1 MSNKIVT
8 FLGCGSWGAA
18 LGAILSEK
26 GNFVRYWHR
35 NESAINEMQVSRKHY
50 LLNDINFNKNISFF
64 HEIDSAVNQANVIVL
79 AVPSQHIRAV
89 ITRAKKHIDPSVII
103 INIAKGIENQTLK
116 IMSEVIFEVTGS
128 ISNYVTL
135 SGPSHAE
142 EVVSNMPTA
151 VVAASKNIEV
161 SKVVQD
167 LFSSNKFRVY
177 TNEDLI
183 GVEICGSAKNVIAIA
198 AGFCDGFGYGDNT
211 KSALI
216 TRGIKEVAR
225 LGLKSGAKFETFFGL
240 AGIGDIIVTC
250 GSIHSRNRKLGE
262 RIGRG
267 MSLDNAIGKSHMVV
281 EGVKSAFSIK
291 SLSKKYEIEMPICDS
306 VFKVLYENSDPIEEV
321 NTLMT
326 RDLKSE
332 SFYSSS
338 SSK

>member
-1 MSNKIVT
+1 MSDKIVT

-18 LGAILSEK
+18 LGAILADK
-26 GNFVRYWHR
+26 GIFVRYWHR
-35 NESAINEMQVSRKHY
+35 NQSAINEMQFSRKHY
-50 LLNDINFNKNISFF
+50 LLNNINFNNNVTFF
-64 HEIDSAVNQANVIVL
+64 SSIDSAVNKANVIVL
-79 AVPSQHIRAV
+79 AVPSQHIREV
-89 ITRAKKHIDPSVII
+89 ITKAKKHIDPSAII
-103 INIAKGIENQTLK
+103 INVAKGIENDTLK
-116 IMSEVIFEVTGS
+116 IMSEVFLEVNGDL
-128 ISNYVTL
+128 SNYLTL

-142 EVVSNMPTA
+142 EVVFGMPTA
-151 VVAASKNIEV
+151 VVAASKNIGV
-161 SKVVQD
+161 SKIVQA
-167 LFSSNKFRVY
+167 LFSTNKFRVY
-177 TNEDLI
+177 TNEDLV

-250 GSIHSRNRKLGE
+250 GSIHSRNRMLGE

-267 MSLDNAIGKSHMVV
+267 MTLGNAVGKSHMVV

-291 SLSKKYEIEMPICDS
+291 RLSEKYEIEMPICDS
-306 VFKVLYENSDPIEEV
+306 VFKVLYENADPVEEV
-321 NTLMT
+321 NALMT
-326 RDLKSE
+326 RNLKSE

-338 SSK
+338 SSI

>member
-1 MSNKIVT
+1 
-8 FLGCGSWGAA
+8 
-18 LGAILSEK
+18 
-26 GNFVRYWHR
+26 
-35 NESAINEMQVSRKHY
+35 
-50 LLNDINFNKNISFF
+50 
-64 HEIDSAVNQANVIVL
+64 
-79 AVPSQHIRAV
+79 
-89 ITRAKKHIDPSVII
+89 
-103 INIAKGIENQTLK
+103 
-116 IMSEVIFEVTGS
+116 MSEVVLEVNGN

-142 EVVSNMPTA
+142 EVVSGMPTA
-151 VVAASKNIEV
+151 VVAASKNIET
-161 SKVVQD
+161 SKTVQA
-167 LFSSNKFRVY
+167 LFSTNKFRVY

-291 SLSKKYEIEMPICDS
+291 SLSEKYEIEMPICDS
-306 VFKVLYENSDPIEEV
+306 VFKVLY
-321 NTLMT
+321 
-326 RDLKSE
+326 
-332 SFYSSS
+332 
-338 SSK
+338 

>member
-1 MSNKIVT
+1 MSEDKIVT

-18 LGAILSEK
+18 LGAILADK
-26 GNFVRYWHR
+26 GIVVRYWHR
-35 NESAINEMQVSRKHY
+35 NELVINEMQLSRKHY
-50 LLNDINFNKNISFF
+50 LLNDINFNENISFF
-64 HEIDSAVNQANVIVL
+64 PEIRSAVNGANVIVL
-79 AVPSQHIRAV
+79 AVPSQHIRK
-89 ITRAKKHIDPSVII
+89 IISKAKKHIDPSAII
-103 INIAKGIENQTLK
+103 INIAKGIENDTLK
-116 IMSEVIFEVTGS
+116 IMSEVIYDVNGN

-151 VVAASKNIEV
+151 VVAASRNIDN
-161 SKVVQD
+161 SKIVQT

-240 AGIGDIIVTC
+240 AGIGDLIVTC

-267 MSLDNAIGKSHMVV
+267 MGLDKAVGKSHMVV
-281 EGVKSAFSIK
+281 EGVKSASSIK

-306 VFKVLYENSDPIEEV
+306 VFKVLYENADPVEEV
-321 NTLMT
+321 NALMT
-326 RDLKSE
+326 RNLKSE
-332 SFYSSS
+332 SFY
-338 SSK
+338 

>member
-1 MSNKIVT
+1 MSDKIVT

-18 LGAILSEK
+18 LGAILAEK
-26 GNFVRYWHR
+26 GTFVRYWHR
-35 NESAINEMQVSRKHY
+35 NESAINEMQFSRKHY
-50 LLNDINFNKNISFF
+50 LLNDIDFNENISFF
-64 HEIDSAVNQANVIVL
+64 PDIESAVNQANVIVL

-89 ITRAKKHIDPSVII
+89 ITKAKNHIDPSAII
-103 INIAKGIENQTLK
+103 INIAKGIENETLK
-116 IMSEVIFEVTGS
+116 IMSEVIFEVNGS
-128 ISNYVTL
+128 ISNYVTI

-151 VVAASKNIEV
+151 VVAASKNIDAA
-161 SKVVQD
+161 KIVQT
-167 LFSSNKFRVY
+167 LFSTNKFRVY
-177 TNEDLI
+177 TNDDLV

-267 MSLDNAIGKSHMVV
+267 MSLDKAVGKSHMVV

-291 SLSKKYEIEMPICDS
+291 RLSEKYEIEMPICNS
-306 VFKVLYENSDPIEEV
+306 VYKVLYENADPIEEV

-326 RDLKSE
+326 RNLKSE
-332 SFYSSS
+332 SFYS
-338 SSK
+338 KPLPD

>member
-1 MSNKIVT
+1 MIFISMKIS
-8 FLGCGSWGAA
+8 L
-18 LGAILSEK
+18 
-26 GNFVRYWHR
+26 
-35 NESAINEMQVSRKHY
+35 
-50 LLNDINFNKNISFF
+50 FF
-64 HEIDSAVNQANVIVL
+64 PEIDSAVKKANVIVL
-79 AVPSQHIRAV
+79 AVPSQHIREV
-89 ITRAKKHIDPSVII
+89 ISKAKKHIDPSAII
-103 INIAKGIENQTLK
+103 INIAKGIENDTLK
-116 IMSEVIFEVTGS
+116 IMSEVVYDVNGN

-151 VVAASKNIEV
+151 VVAASQNIDN
-161 SKVVQD
+161 SKVVQA
-167 LFSSNKFRVY
+167 LFSTNKFRVY

-240 AGIGDIIVTC
+240 AGIGDLIVTC

-267 MSLDNAIGKSHMVV
+267 MSLDDAVGKSHMVV

-291 SLSKKYEIEMPICDS
+291 SLSEKYEIEMPICYS
-306 VFKVLYENSDPIEEV
+306 VFKVLYENADPVEEV
-321 NTLMT
+321 NALMT
-326 RDLKSE
+326 RNLKSE
-332 SFYSSS
+332 SFYFSSYTV
-338 SSK
+338 

>member
-18 LGAILSEK
+18 LGAILAEK
-26 GNFVRYWHR
+26 GIFVRYWHR
-35 NESAINEMQVSRKHY
+35 NQSVINEMQLSRKHY
-50 LLNDINFNKNISFF
+50 LLNEINFNENISFF
-64 HEIDSAVNQANVIVL
+64 PEIDSAVNKANVIVL

-89 ITRAKKHIDPSVII
+89 IAEAKKHIDPSAII
-103 INIAKGIENQTLK
+103 INIAKGIENETLK
-116 IMSEVIFEVTGS
+116 IMSEVILDVNDS

-151 VVAASKNIEV
+151 VVAASKNIEA
-161 SKVVQD
+161 SKIVQD
-167 LFSSNKFRVY
+167 LFSTNKFRVY
-177 TNEDLI
+177 TNEDLV

-250 GSIHSRNRKLGE
+250 GSIHSRNRMLGE

-267 MSLDNAIGKSHMVV
+267 MTLGNAVGKSHMVV

-291 SLSKKYEIEMPICDS
+291 RLSEKYEIEMPICDS
-306 VFKVLYENSDPIEEV
+306 VFRVLYENADPINEV

-326 RDLKSE
+326 RNLKSE
-332 SFYSSS
+332 SFYSTPPLD
-338 SSK
+338 

>member
-1 MSNKIVT
+1 MSDKIVT

-18 LGAILSEK
+18 LGAILANK
-26 GNFVRYWHR
+26 GIFVRYWHR
-35 NESAINEMQVSRKHY
+35 NQSAINEMQFSRKHY
-50 LLNDINFNKNISFF
+50 LINNINFNNNVSFF
-64 HEIDSAVNQANVIVL
+64 SSIDTAVNKANVVVL
-79 AVPSQHIRAV
+79 AVPSQHIREV
-89 ITRAKKHIDPSVII
+89 MTKAKKHIDPSVLI
-103 INIAKGIENQTLK
+103 INVAKGIENDTLK
-116 IMSEVIFEVTGS
+116 IMSEVIFEINGNLL
-128 ISNYVTL
+128 NYVTL

-142 EVVSNMPTA
+142 EVASNMPTA
-151 VVAASKNIEV
+151 VVAASHNIDN
-161 SKVVQD
+161 SKIVQS
-167 LFSSNKFRVY
+167 LFSTNKFRVY

-267 MSLDNAIGKSHMVV
+267 MSLDDAIGKSHMVV
-281 EGVKSAFSIK
+281 EGVKSAYSIK
-291 SLSKKYEIEMPICDS
+291 SLSEKYEIEMPICDS
-306 VFKVLYENSDPIEEV
+306 VFKVLYENSDPVEEV
-321 NTLMT
+321 NNLMT
-326 RDLKSE
+326 RNLKSE

-338 SSK
+338 YS

>member
-1 MSNKIVT
+1 MSDKIVT

-18 LGAILSEK
+18 LGAILADK
-26 GNFVRYWHR
+26 GILVRYWHR
-35 NESAINEMQVSRKHY
+35 NQSAINEMQISRKHY
-50 LLNDINFNKNISFF
+50 LLKDIDFNKNVSFF
-64 HEIDSAVNQANVIVL
+64 SNIESAVNKANVIVL
-79 AVPSQHIRAV
+79 AVPSQHIRGV
-89 ITRAKKHIDPSVII
+89 ITKAKKHIDSSALI
-103 INIAKGIENQTLK
+103 INVAKGIENKTLN
-116 IMSEVIFEVTGS
+116 IMSEVVFEVNGS
-128 ISNYVTL
+128 TSNYVTL

-151 VVAASKNIEV
+151 VVAASQNINT
-161 SKVVQD
+161 SKIVQT
-167 LFSSNKFRVY
+167 LFSTNKFRVY
-177 TNEDLI
+177 TNDDLK

-262 RIGRG
+262 RIGKG
-267 MSLDNAIGKSHMVV
+267 MSLDSAVGKSQMVV
-281 EGVKSAFSIK
+281 EGVNSAFSIK
-291 SLSKKYEIEMPICDS
+291 SLSEKYEIEMPICNS
-306 VFKVLYENSDPIEEV
+306 VFKVLYENADPVQEV
-321 NTLMT
+321 NALMT

-332 SFYSSS
+332 SFYTSS

>member
-1 MSNKIVT
+1 MSDKIVT

-18 LGAILSEK
+18 LGAILANK
-26 GNFVRYWHR
+26 GIFVRYWHR
-35 NESAINEMQVSRKHY
+35 NQSAINEMQFSRKHY
-50 LLNDINFNKNISFF
+50 LIKDINFNNNVSFF
-64 HEIDSAVNQANVIVL
+64 SSIDTAVNKANVIVL
-79 AVPSQHIRAV
+79 AVPSQHVREI
-89 ITRAKKHIDPSVII
+89 ITKAKKHIDPSALI
-103 INIAKGIENQTLK
+103 INVAKGIENDTLK
-116 IMSEVIFEVTGS
+116 IMSEVILEINGNL
-128 ISNYVTL
+128 SNYVTL

-151 VVAASKNIEV
+151 VVAASHKIDN
-161 SKVVQD
+161 SKIVQT
-167 LFSSNKFRVY
+167 LFSTNKFRVY

-267 MSLDNAIGKSHMVV
+267 MTLGNAVGKSHMVV

-291 SLSKKYEIEMPICDS
+291 KLSEKYEIEMPICDS
-306 VFKVLYENSDPIEEV
+306 VFKVLYENADPVEEV

-326 RDLKSE
+326 RNLKSE

-338 SSK
+338 VLD

>member
-1 MSNKIVT
+1 MSDKLIT

-18 LGAILSEK
+18 LGAILADK
-26 GNFVRYWHR
+26 GYSIRYWHR
-35 NESAINEMQVSRKHY
+35 SQSAINEMRISRRHY
-50 LLNDINFNKNISFF
+50 ILNDIIFNKNVSFF
-64 HEIDSAVNQANVIVL
+64 SRIDTAVREANYVVL
-79 AVPSQHIRAV
+79 AVPSQHIREVIMKAKKYIDPYAV
-89 ITRAKKHIDPSVII
+89 IV
-103 INIAKGIENQTLK
+103 NVAKGVENGTLK
-116 IMSEVIFEVTGS
+116 IMSEVFLDVNGN

-142 EVVSNMPTA
+142 EVFSGMPTA
-151 VVAASKNIEV
+151 LVAASNNIEA
-161 SKVVQD
+161 SKTIQS
-167 LFSSNKFRVY
+167 LFSTNKFRVY

-240 AGIGDIIVTC
+240 AGIGDLIVTC

-267 MSLDNAIGKSHMVV
+267 LSLDNAVGKSHMVV
-281 EGVKSAFSIK
+281 EGVKSALSIK
-291 SLSKKYEIEMPICDS
+291 NLSEKYEIEMPICYS
-306 VFKVLYENSDPIEEV
+306 VFKVLYENADPVEEV
-321 NTLMT
+321 NALMT
-326 RDLKSE
+326 RNLKPE

-338 SSK
+338 FTM

>member
-1 MSNKIVT
+1 MPGKLIT

-18 LGAILSEK
+18 LGAILANK
-26 GNFVRYWHR
+26 GFFVRYWHR
-35 NESAINEMQVSRKHY
+35 NQSAINEMQFSRKHY
-50 LLNDINFNKNISFF
+50 LLYDVNFNKNVSFF
-64 HEIDSAVNQANVIVL
+64 SEIESAVNEANYIVL
-79 AVPSQHIRAV
+79 AVPSQHIREV
-89 ITRAKKHIDPSVII
+89 ITKAKKHIDPSALI
-103 INIAKGIENQTLK
+103 INVAKGIENETLK
-116 IMSEVIFEVTGS
+116 IMSEVIFDVNGN

-142 EVVSNMPTA
+142 EVVSSMPTA
-151 VVAASKNIEV
+151 VVAASQNIEA
-161 SKVVQD
+161 SKIVQA
-167 LFSSNKFRVY
+167 LFSTNKFRVY

-240 AGIGDIIVTC
+240 AGIGDLIVTC
-250 GSIHSRNRKLGE
+250 ESIHSRNRKLGE

-267 MSLDNAIGKSHMVV
+267 VSLDNAIGKSHMVV

-291 SLSKKYEIEMPICDS
+291 SLSEKYEIEMPICDS
-306 VFKVLYENSDPIEEV
+306 VFKVLYESADPVEEV
-321 NTLMT
+321 NILMT
-326 RDLKSE
+326 RNLKSE

-338 SSK
+338 SFK

>member
-1 MSNKIVT
+1 MLDKIVT

-18 LGAILSEK
+18 LGAILAEK
-26 GNFVRYWHR
+26 GIIVRYWHR
-35 NESAINEMQVSRKHY
+35 DQSAINEMQSSRKHY
-50 LLNDINFNKNISFF
+50 LLNDINFNENISFF
-64 HEIDSAVNQANVIVL
+64 SEIESAVKQANVVVL
-79 AVPSQHIRAV
+79 AVPSQYIREV
-89 ITRAKKHIDPSVII
+89 ITRARKHIDPSAII
-103 INIAKGIENQTLK
+103 INVAKGIENETLK
-116 IMSEVIFEVTGS
+116 TMSEVIFEVNGS

-142 EVVSNMPTA
+142 EVVSCMPTA
-151 VVAASKNIEV
+151 VVAASKKIEV
-161 SKVVQD
+161 SKIVQA
-167 LFSSNKFRVY
+167 LFSTNKFRVY
-177 TNEDLI
+177 TNQDLI

-250 GSIHSRNRKLGE
+250 GSIYSRNRKLGE

-267 MSLDNAIGKSHMVV
+267 MSLDNAVGKSHMVV
-281 EGVKSAFSIK
+281 EGVKSASSIK
-291 SLSKKYEIEMPICDS
+291 RLSEKYEIEMPICNS
-306 VFKVLYENSDPIEEV
+306 VFKVLYKNANPVEEV
-321 NTLMT
+321 NALMT

-332 SFYSSS
+332 SFYSPP

>member
-1 MSNKIVT
+1 MSDKIVT

-18 LGAILSEK
+18 LGAILADK
-26 GNFVRYWHR
+26 GIVVRYWHR
-35 NESAINEMQVSRKHY
+35 NELVINEMQLSRKHY
-50 LLNDINFNKNISFF
+50 LLNDINFNENISFF
-64 HEIDSAVNQANVIVL
+64 PEIRSAVNGANVIVL
-79 AVPSQHIRAV
+79 AVPSQHIRK
-89 ITRAKKHIDPSVII
+89 IISKAKKHIDPSAII
-103 INIAKGIENQTLK
+103 INIAKGIENDTLK
-116 IMSEVIFEVTGS
+116 IMSEVIYDVNGN

-151 VVAASKNIEV
+151 VVAASQNIDN
-161 SKVVQD
+161 SKIVQN
-167 LFSSNKFRVY
+167 LFSTNKFRVY

-240 AGIGDIIVTC
+240 AGIGDLIVTC

-267 MSLDNAIGKSHMVV
+267 MGLDKAVGKSHMVV
-281 EGVKSAFSIK
+281 EGVKSASSIK

-306 VFKVLYENSDPIEEV
+306 VFKVLYENADPVEEV
-321 NTLMT
+321 NALMT
-326 RDLKSE
+326 RNLKSE
-332 SFYSSS
+332 SFY
-338 SSK
+338 

>member
-1 MSNKIVT
+1 MSDKIVT

-18 LGAILSEK
+18 LGAILAEK
-26 GNFVRYWHR
+26 GILVQYWHR
-35 NESAINEMQVSRKHY
+35 NESAIKEMESSRKHY
-50 LLNDINFNKNISFF
+50 LLNDIDFNENISFF
-64 HEIDSAVNQANVIVL
+64 PEIESAVNQANVIVL

-89 ITRAKKHIDPSVII
+89 ITKAKKHIDPSAII
-103 INIAKGIENQTLK
+103 INIAKGIENETLK
-116 IMSEVIFEVTGS
+116 IMSEVIFEVNGS
-128 ISNYVTL
+128 ISNYVTI

-151 VVAASKNIEV
+151 VVAASKNVEV
-161 SKVVQD
+161 SKIVQD
-167 LFSSNKFRVY
+167 LFSTSKFRVY

-216 TRGIKEVAR
+216 TRGIKEVAK

-267 MSLDNAIGKSHMVV
+267 MTLGNAVGKSHMVV

-291 SLSKKYEIEMPICDS
+291 RLSEKYEIEMPICNS
-306 VFKVLYENSDPIEEV
+306 VYKVLYENADPVEEV

-326 RDLKSE
+326 RNLKSE

-338 SSK
+338 TSD

>member
-1 MSNKIVT
+1 MPDKIIT
-8 FLGCGSWGAA
+8 FLGCGSWGAT
-18 LGAILSEK
+18 LGAILADK
-26 GNFVRYWHR
+26 GFSVRYWHR
-35 NESAINEMQVSRKHY
+35 SKSVINEMQISRRHY
-50 LLNDINFNKNISFF
+50 FLNDIIFNKNVSFF
-64 HEIDSAVNQANVIVL
+64 SKIDTAVSEANYIVL
-79 AVPSQHIRAV
+79 AVPSQHIREV
-89 ITRAKKHIDPSVII
+89 ITKAKNHICRSAII
-103 INIAKGIENQTLK
+103 INVAKGVESGTLK
-116 IMSEVIFEVTGS
+116 IMSEVILEVNGN

-142 EVVSNMPTA
+142 EVVSGMPTA
-151 VVAASKNIEV
+151 VVAASENIEV
-161 SKVVQD
+161 SKIIQD
-167 LFSSNKFRVY
+167 LFSTNKFRVY

-240 AGIGDIIVTC
+240 AGIGDLIVTC

-267 MSLDNAIGKSHMVV
+267 MSLNNAVGKSHMVV

-291 SLSKKYEIEMPICDS
+291 SLSEKYKIEMPICYS
-306 VFKVLYENSDPIEEV
+306 VFKVLYENADPVEEV
-321 NTLMT
+321 NSLMT
-326 RDLKSE
+326 RNLKSE

-338 SSK
+338 SI